1 MLVWNRKQ
9 TAVSPVKVRHCFRKC
24 FQCRERHTRTTPFTS
39 FVLGVVQ
46 KCLGEEWIWIW
57 KMVVNWVLFL
67 LRLLQPCFLCD
78 FTCID
83 TCVRILCTNTIL
95 MLQELKNTKFKAH
108 PPQVCM
114 MKSFYCIWLQVR
126 LVGLARHGTR
136 KCILSEVVF
145 VNLKKLLHVAIN
157 ILYDT
162 ISHVEL

>member
-1 MLVWNRKQ
+1 MSWRRMDLNLENGCELSFISVE
-9 TAVSPVKVRHCFRKC
+9 TA
-24 FQCRERHTRTTPFTS
+24 TT
-39 FVLGVVQ
+39 
-46 KCLGEEWIWIW
+46 
-57 KMVVNWVLFL
+57 
-67 LRLLQPCFLCD
+67 LQCFLCD